1 MKEKLNITEESVSVQ
16 KSYTINYP
24 TTMLPA
30 DMTIGY
36 WVENIQPY
44 LTVDEDLIQRIFEE
58 WTFDKIQ
65 SYLKRLITGNA
76 VTSTFI
82 IADIQSIHDIL
93 CGECEEVM
101 DDDTK
106 EAIAENIQYF
116 KDMLDNNKKFLLI
129 DGKHRDDVIERTF
142 APKDVKS
149 IIRFPKLN
157 FNSLFMD
164 EQKNCIDVSG
174 KSFSE
179 LSESLQQFIL
189 EQKINVVVITTGDI
203 QTLQETFVTTNSGQ
217 MLYNMELRICTMSP
231 NARYIRNL
239 TNSELNPEIY
249 KFFEYFGGFSKE

>member
-1 MKEKLNITEESVSVQ
+1 MSKQLDIAEQVSVQ

-36 WVENIQPY
+36 WVEEIQPY

-58 WTFDKIQ
+58 WTFAKIE
-65 SYLKRLITGNA
+65 SYLKRLVTGNA

-93 CGECEEVM
+93 CGEYEEVM
-101 DDDTK
+101 DEDTK

-116 KDMLDNNKKFLLI
+116 KDMLDDNKKFLLI

-142 APKDVKS
+142 SAKDVKS
-149 IIRFPKLN
+149 IIRFPKNN

-164 EQKNCIDVSG
+164 EQKNCIDISG
-174 KSFSE
+174 KAFSE
-179 LSESLQQFIL
+179 LSESLQKFIFQ
-189 EQKINVVVITTGDI
+189 QKNLLVFIDFLMQAM
-203 QTLQETFVTTNSGQ
+203 QTL
-217 MLYNMELRICTMSP
+217 P
-231 NARYIRNL
+231 
-239 TNSELNPEIY
+239 
-249 KFFEYFGGFSKE
+249 